1 MKLFAYQIL
10 RQSVILILLS
20 AVIGISANALRSDR
34 VPLIGNWSP
43 EAQLV
48 SADGKKMAISLEDA
62 KTLFNTQKAVF
73 LDARSPEDYTAGH
86 IQGAKNIPWLEFA
99 KYFDQAASEISPD
112 QVLIAYCDGETC
124 HLSKELAK
132 ALTEMGFQNARVLIN
147 GWSLWI
153 QNGLPIQKGLR

>member
-1 MKLFAYQIL
+1 MKLFAYQTI

-20 AVIGISANALRSDR
+20 AVIGISVNSLRSDR
-34 VPLIGNWSP
+34 VPLIGEWSP
-43 EAQLV
+43 EAQMV
-48 SADGKKMAISLEDA
+48 SADGKKMAISLEEA

-73 LDARSPEDYTAGH
+73 LDARSPEDYQGGH
-86 IQGAKNIPWLEFA
+86 IQGAKNLPWLEFA
-99 KYFDQAASEISPD
+99 KYFDQTTSDIAQD
-112 QVLIAYCDGETC
+112 QIMIAYCDGETC